1 MHKDVI
7 LRTKLSSSG
16 IYASK
21 LPEIRGYV
29 FYLNNLITGGVF

>member
-1 MHKDVI
+1 M
-7 LRTKLSSSG
+7 LMTKLSSNG

-29 FYLNNLITGGVF
+29 FYLKNLKTGGVF